1 MLCEI
6 ETWPEK
12 EEDVSVLD
20 KNDASMVIKMCI
32 VKPENIIIAEEFRV
46 RLKLKGIRNR
56 KKTAI
61 WFGHLEK
68 MEENAGIVNIKFSWL
83 VVGSIFHK
91 QLSNPYKH
99 FSSFSFSLTFRKGVY
114 FSYI

>member
-12 EEDVSVLD
+12 GEDVSILN

-32 VKPENIIIAEEFRV
+32 VKPENIIVAEEFRA
-46 RLKLKGIRNR
+46 RLKSKGIRNR

-68 MEENAGIVNIKFSWL
+68 MEENAGIVNKTFSWL
-83 VVGSIFHK
+83 VVGSI
-91 QLSNPYKH
+91 
-99 FSSFSFSLTFRKGVY
+99 
-114 FSYI
+114 

>member
-1 MLCEI
+1 MSQTYRILLDFQSLIMLCEI

-12 EEDVSVLD
+12 GEDVSILD

-32 VKPENIIIAEEFRV
+32 VKPENIIVAEEFRA

-68 MEENAGIVNIKFSWL
+68 MEENAGIVNRTFSWL
-83 VVGSIFHK
+83 VVGSI
-91 QLSNPYKH
+91 
-99 FSSFSFSLTFRKGVY
+99 
-114 FSYI
+114 